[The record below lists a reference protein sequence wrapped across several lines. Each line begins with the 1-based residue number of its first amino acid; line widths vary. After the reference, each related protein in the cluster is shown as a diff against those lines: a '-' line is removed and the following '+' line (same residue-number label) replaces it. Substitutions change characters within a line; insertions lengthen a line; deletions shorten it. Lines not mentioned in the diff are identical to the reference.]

1 MDVWTPVQDKMLI
14 LKRKPMNFADKN
26 AVAVF
31 KENKIVGLVPYNVA
45 PSLSHFLKRDVNMVF
60 GKVAGEKLTEKR
72 GMDLEFR
79 ESTTFMGQKLTLAR

>member
-60 GKVAGEKLTEKR
+60 AKVAGEKLWTWNSVN
-72 GMDLEFR
+72 L
-79 ESTTFMGQKLTLAR
+79 LPLWARSLHWQDEGIG